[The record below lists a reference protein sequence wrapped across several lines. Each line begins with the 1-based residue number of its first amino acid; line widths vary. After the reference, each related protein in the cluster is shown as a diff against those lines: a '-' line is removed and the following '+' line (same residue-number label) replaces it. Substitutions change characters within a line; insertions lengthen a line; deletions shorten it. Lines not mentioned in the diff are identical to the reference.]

1 MNLGLQREV
10 MYWLWNVWEPLPWLM
25 MVKLTGKWLS
35 LMSMILLLLNLTILK
50 MWSKWCLVSWTQ
62 QENGSGSHNWFL
74 VMVQFWW
81 IFFRIYKIPDGKPEN
96 KFAFDGEF
104 QDAEFANKIISE
116 THEYWKQLVGMPF
129 IEDYIVKSL

>member
-1 MNLGLQREV
+1 
-10 MYWLWNVWEPLPWLM
+10 
-25 MVKLTGKWLS
+25 
-35 LMSMILLLLNLTILK
+35 
-50 MWSKWCLVSWTQ
+50 
-62 QENGSGSHNWFL
+62 
-74 VMVQFWW
+74 MVQVATIDSLWW
-81 IFFRIYKIPDGKPEN
+81 CNFDGFFFRIYKIPDGKPEN